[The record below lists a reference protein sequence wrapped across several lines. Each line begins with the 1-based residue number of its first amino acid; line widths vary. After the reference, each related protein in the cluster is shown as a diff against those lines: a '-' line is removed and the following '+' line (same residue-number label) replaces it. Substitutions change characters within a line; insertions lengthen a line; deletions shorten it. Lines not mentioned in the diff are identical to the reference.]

1 MFHHPPSLPK
11 MFQKTSSGFTL
22 IELLVVIAI
31 IGLLASVVLVS
42 LNNAR
47 IKARDAKRLT
57 DMRQIQTAL
66 DLYYQKNGQYPNAAC
81 DPLGNCGSATCGG
94 WDSSGDGEF
103 IIALKNDKVLSIS
116 PADPRNS
123 GGACGG
129 TYGYRYYRY
138 GADPGETAIL
148 AAAKLF
154 LYLGS
159 IPRNR
164 LPAYIQIV
172 LAGRAMQEIGREN
185 LAGLWVGVN
194 RLFMV

>member
-138 GADPGETAIL
+138 GADPGGNCDPCRGKA
-148 AAAKLF
+148 F
-154 LYLGS
+154 FVLGFNTS
-159 IPRNR
+159 ESVTGVHPNSPGWTCNARDW
-164 LPAYIQIV
+164 QGEFSWV
-172 LAGRAMQEIGREN
+172 MGRCE
-185 LAGLWVGVN
+185 
-194 RLFMV
+194 